1 MKIFTMYMYKPKT
14 TQYAV
19 YICIRIRFLP
29 RIHCANKQLT
39 TEPFIIGRPTP
50 AEIHKITNI
59 YMHVDTMAAICFSE
73 MQRHFKGEWQFY
85 IRWLLMRHLDLQ
97 ILLSASYREKAENK
111 TTLQNS
117 RFGAWHTGQKR
128 SQKNF
133 WLFSWIIRAKQ
144 QAGMLPVEVMEKGHF
159 TDKRSVH
166 GASHIV
172 IFTHFPSS
180 FSSNILIIG
189 DIFQAVSLESRHVG

>member
-1 MKIFTMYMYKPKT
+1 MGEFPLINWDSKVLFTMKIFTMYMYKPKT

-133 WLFSWIIRAKQ
+133 WLFS
-144 QAGMLPVEVMEKGHF
+144 
-159 TDKRSVH
+159 
-166 GASHIV
+166 
-172 IFTHFPSS
+172 
-180 FSSNILIIG
+180 
-189 DIFQAVSLESRHVG
+189 